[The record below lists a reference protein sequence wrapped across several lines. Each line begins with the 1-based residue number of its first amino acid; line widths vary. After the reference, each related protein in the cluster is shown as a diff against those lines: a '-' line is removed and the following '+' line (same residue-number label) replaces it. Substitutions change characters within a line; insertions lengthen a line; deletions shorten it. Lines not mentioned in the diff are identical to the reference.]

1 MKFLTGSDYPDLCSK
16 CRMAI
21 DQAVDIVVMGA
32 DTDDEEAPCNFVYDH
47 GMFCGG
53 HECKAEYEE
62 LTDML
67 DDKEG
72 YLAQAEKDLKN
83 KPEPNK
89 QYALTGGPGDKC
101 IANGNTWAES
111 EVEYNG

>member
-1 MKFLTGSDYPDLCSK
+1 MKFLTGSDYPDLCLK
-16 CRMAI
+16 CRMTI
-21 DQAVDIVVMGA
+21 DQVVDIVSMGA

-53 HECKAEYEE
+53 HECT
-62 LTDML
+62 TD
-67 DDKEG
+67 
-72 YLAQAEKDLKN
+72 
-83 KPEPNK
+83 EPTAGK
-89 QYALTGGPGDKC
+89 QYALTGGPGESC